1 MKKAIT
7 KYTITSALVL
17 AVTATFFMP
26 MTAEAGGRHEMLTI
40 AAVASGNPD
49 FSTLVAAL
57 DAAGLVETFNG
68 KKHYTVF
75 APTNAAFD
83 KALGDLGITAE
94 QLLADTE
101 LLTSILLF
109 HVTNGDRKAQSV
121 VSAKKIK
128 MLDGND
134 AMIMVKEDGAY
145 INNAKIVTTDIMASN
160 GIIHVIDYVLLPPS
174 E

>member
-1 MKKAIT
+1 MNKVST
-7 KYTITSALVL
+7 KLALTLVL
-17 AVTATFFMP
+17 VFALGAAFLMP
-26 MTAEAGGRHEMLTI
+26 TKAAADKCDTETI
-40 AAVASGNPD
+40 AAIAAGNPD

-57 DAAGLVETFNG
+57 DAAGLVETFDG

-75 APTNAAFD
+75 APTNAAFE

-101 LLTSILLF
+101 LLTGILMY
-109 HVTNGDRKAQSV
+109 HVTRGDRNAKSV
-121 VSAKKIK
+121 VAAKKVK

-134 AMIMVKEDGAY
+134 ATIMVKEDGAY
-145 INNAKIVTTDIMASN
+145 INNAKIVTTDIKASN

>member
-1 MKKAIT
+1 MNHMLTLVI
-7 KYTITSALVL
+7 VL
-17 AVTATFFMP
+17 AVAATFFMP
-26 MTAEAGGRHEMLTI
+26 MTARADRHSKPTI
-40 AAVASGNPD
+40 AAVASGNAD

-75 APTNAAFD
+75 APTNAAFE

-101 LLTSILLF
+101 LLTSILLY
-109 HVTNGDRKAQSV
+109 HVTKGDRKAQSV
-121 VSAKKIK
+121 VSAKKVK

>member
-1 MKKAIT
+1 MNEARINLT
-7 KYTITSALVL
+7 LTLVIALAAATI
-17 AVTATFFMP
+17 FFTP
-26 MTAEAGGRHEMLTI
+26 MTAEAGRSEMPTI
-40 AAVASGNPD
+40 AAVASGNAD

-75 APTNAAFD
+75 APTNAAFER
-83 KALGDLGITAE
+83 ALGDLGISAE

-101 LLTSILLF
+101 LLTSILLY

-121 VSAKKIK
+121 VSAKKVK